1 MPKKPIKISRMD
13 AITRTVHPAEQMLRI
28 RLTPT
33 PSIDYSGRLLGR
45 GAYVYPDPKAISSP
59 KGKAALARLGIK
71 DELYEEVLLWASTRC
86 KA

>member
-28 RLTPT
+28 RLTPS

-59 KGKAALARLGIK
+59 KGKAALARLGIN
-71 DELYEEVLLWASTRC
+71 DELYEEVLLWAFTHC

>member
-13 AITRTVHPAEQMLRI
+13 AITRIVHPAEQMLRI

-71 DELYEEVLLWASTRC
+71 DELYEEVLLWAFTRC

>member
-1 MPKKPIKISRMD
+1 MPKKPINISRMD

-28 RLTPT
+28 RLTPS
-33 PSIDYSGRLLGR
+33 PAIDYSGRLLGR

-71 DELYEEVLLWASTRC
+71 DELYEEVLLWASTRY

>member
-1 MPKKPIKISRMD
+1 MPKKPTKISRMD
-13 AITRTVHPAEQMLRI
+13 AITRTVYPAEQMLRI

-33 PSIDYSGRLLGR
+33 PSIDYSGKLLGR

-71 DELYEEVLLWASTRC
+71 DELYEEVLLWASTHC

>member
-28 RLTPT
+28 RLNPS